1 MSDLM
6 RADSW
11 MHMVLRYDT
20 PLNICE
26 KRFREFSLEAD
37 SFIMKELKDRII
49 LDAKNAGYF
58 YVAEGYEKIL
68 SALEKEI
75 SQKLNR

>member
-20 PLNICE
+20 PLTICE
-26 KRFREFSLEAD
+26 KRFREFSLEAN
-37 SFIMKELKDRII
+37 SFIQREIADRII
-49 LDAKNAGYF
+49 PE
-58 YVAEGYEKIL
+58 AENRGDEESREAYGRILAVLEKIIK
-68 SALEKEI
+68 EK
-75 SQKLNR
+75 K

>member
-20 PLNICE
+20 PLNTCE

-37 SFIMKELKDRII
+37 CFIRKELKDRMIP
-49 LDAKNAGYF
+49 DAKNEGYL
-58 YVAEGYEKIL
+58 YVAEEYEKIL
-68 SALEKEI
+68 AVLDNVIAEK
-75 SQKLNR
+75 Q